1 VSRLLLINGPNLNL
15 LGSRE
20 PEIYGS
26 QTLAQIE
33 AELTAEAAKLG
44 HELLCYQKNQEGL
57 LIDRIHQARQEQVAF
72 ILLNPGAFSHTSI
85 ALRDALL
92 GVTIPFVEI
101 HLSNVYR
108 REPFRHH
115 SYFSD
120 IAAGVIVGLGTLGYR
135 LGLQAA
141 HQKLSKN

>member
-1 VSRLLLINGPNLNL
+1 MSRLLLINGPNLNL

-44 HELLCYQKNQEGL
+44 HELLCCQKNQEGL
-57 LIDRIHQARQEQVAF
+57 LIERIHQARQEQVAF

-92 GVTIPFVEI
+92 GVAIPFVEI

-108 REPFRHH
+108 REVFRHH

-120 IAAGVIVGLGTLGYR
+120 IAAGVIVGLGPLGYR
-135 LGLQAA
+135 LALQAA
-141 HQKLSKN
+141 HQKLAKS

>member
-1 VSRLLLINGPNLNL
+1 MSRLLLINGPNLNL

-44 HELLCYQKNQEGL
+44 HELLCCQKNQEGL
-57 LIDRIHQARQEQVAF
+57 LIERIHQARQEQVAF

-92 GVTIPFVEI
+92 GVAIPFVEI

-108 REPFRHH
+108 REAFRHH

-120 IAAGVIVGLGTLGYR
+120 IAAGVIVGLGPMGYR
-135 LGLQAA
+135 LALQAA
-141 HQKLSKN
+141 HQKLAKS